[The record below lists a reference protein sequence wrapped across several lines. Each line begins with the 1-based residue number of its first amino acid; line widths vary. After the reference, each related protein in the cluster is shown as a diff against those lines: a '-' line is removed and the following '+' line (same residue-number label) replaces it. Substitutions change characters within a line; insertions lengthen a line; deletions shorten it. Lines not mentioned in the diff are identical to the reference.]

1 MLIIHVFVHVKSDS
15 AELFKEET
23 IRNAQNSI
31 KEPGIIRFDVIQQED
46 DFTQFLLI
54 EMYKNAEAA
63 KKHKDTAHYIRWR
76 EAVEPLLAEPR
87 KSIKYVNIFPDDSKF

>member
-1 MLIIHVFVHVKSDS
+1 MLIVHVFVHVKPGNV
-15 AELFKEET
+15 ELFKEET

-31 KEPGIIRFDVIQQED
+31 KEPGIVRFDIIQQED

-63 KKHKDTAHYIRWR
+63 KKHKETAHYARWR
-76 EAVEPLLAEPR
+76 ETAEPLLAEPR
-87 KSIKYVNIFPDDSKF
+87 KSIKYINIFPDDSKF